1 MAYIFENPA
10 FCRNNSDLRQIDKK
24 FFGQDFENSS
34 AQIRKL
40 TFSNCFIGNR
50 VKSQEELAEM
60 GVILSPA
67 NWMRLQGALL
77 SSRNRLRKN
86 SDSESLAQSIE
97 DFMGKVKKGSKKF
110 RLVLENC
117 NLVNSEPSSLRT
129 VITFSNLVS
138 VQVPDKPLLSK
149 CLNLW
154 NYSWIPNDM
163 RNFLFLLRNN
173 ALSLNNRL
181 NAWDPDISP
190 YCTFCRIIDRD
201 TRIRDGFLH
210 FFFDCP
216 VTFRLLQQWGAI
228 FEPPFNPNHPSFLQL
243 YWYGSVEEPHFNPT
257 AIIFICDCFKYIL
270 WKFKQRRKIPNF
282 DSFRSQLL
290 EIIFNSSCLN
300 KSLKLGIQNNNLIA
314 NFLQARG

>member
-1 MAYIFENPA
+1 
-10 FCRNNSDLRQIDKK
+10 
-24 FFGQDFENSS
+24 
-34 AQIRKL
+34 
-40 TFSNCFIGNR
+40 
-50 VKSQEELAEM
+50 
-60 GVILSPA
+60 
-67 NWMRLQGALL
+67 
-77 SSRNRLRKN
+77 
-86 SDSESLAQSIE
+86 
-97 DFMGKVKKGSKKF
+97 
-110 RLVLENC
+110 
-117 NLVNSEPSSLRT
+117 
-129 VITFSNLVS
+129 
-138 VQVPDKPLLSK
+138 
-149 CLNLW
+149 
-154 NYSWIPNDM
+154 M
-163 RNFLFLLRNN
+163 RNFLFLFRNN

-201 TRIRDGFLH
+201 TRIRDGFQH

-243 YWYGSVEEPHFNPT
+243 YWYGSVEEPHYNPT